1 MSANQPPSRGRAPHE
16 QRDLDE
22 AVLSGDTARVPASR
36 RPAAAAMAAL
46 RSAPAPSELSGEA
59 AARAAYRLFVLPD
72 GGWPARTAAGPLNT
86 AEPAGRPHS
95 HRRVSRRPGRSRRPA
110 AALLGA
116 AAAAACVVAVVCA
129 LASSG
134 GSSGQPGRTALA
146 THPSSPVGGARQP
159 VLEGGAT
166 PARTPSP
173 AATAAASSRA
183 AAGTA
188 QPSALELCQQWAS
201 SFQHALRSG
210 DWSAERSLEKQLS
223 PLAGGAMRVPLYCDA
238 QFSHSPWSSEPAVP
252 QLGPGGP
259 APGGWGSGARGEMGA
274 ERAGAGSAAAFRG

>member
-1 MSANQPPSRGRAPHE
+1 MSDNQPPSRGQVLHE

-36 RPAAAAMAAL
+36 RAAAVAMAAL
-46 RSAPAPSELSGEA
+46 RSAPAPSELNGEA

-72 GGWPARTAAGPLNT
+72 GGWPARTAAGPLIA

-95 HRRVSRRPGRSRRPA
+95 HRRVSRRQWRGRPA
-110 AALLGA
+110 AALLGAAAA

-146 THPSSPVGGARQP
+146 THPSSPVGGPRQP
-159 VLEGGAT
+159 VLDGRAT
-166 PARTPSP
+166 PARTPTP

-188 QPSALELCQQWAS
+188 QPSGLELCQQWAS
-201 SFQHALRSG
+201 FFQDAVHSG
-210 DWSAERSLEKQLS
+210 DRTAERSVEQQLS
-223 PLAGGAMRVPLYCDA
+223 SLARGGWILGYCA
-238 QFSHSPWSSEPAVP
+238 QFSHSPWSREPAIP

-259 APGGWGSGARGEMGA
+259 GPGGVGSGAHGELGA